1 MGKERTKQGKVG
13 VSSPAYTLNS
23 SAQMLWDYG
32 GVGVGPYIVNKK
44 ISRHLRVVFVEGSHL
59 AAGHHT
65 AIS

>member
-13 VSSPAYTLNS
+13 VSSPVHTLNS
-23 SAQMLWDYG
+23 SAQMLWVYG
-32 GVGVGPYIVNKK
+32 GVRPYIVNKK

-59 AAGHHT
+59 AAGNHT